1 MDSPE
6 WYSGS
11 DHSGEVPDIIERVIA
26 RIDANTADSGD
37 IDALRDALTIE
48 DEVNWRGFLLSLIG
62 IIHYDMDQPEPA
74 LRLLESA
81 VATCKVYHPTFDQ
94 VLNVYC
100 QACYTLG
107 VLLCDAERYDEA
119 IPYLLRCLPYVR
131 EVYDD
136 AYIGEIY
143 SILNVCMSWTQ
154 RPAEALAFAE
164 AAAVARQGD
173 CETLENLMVAL
184 ASAGELDRAREIFQL
199 FVSRC
204 PNADNAQRVTE
215 FARHNLGEESVV
227 N

>member
-11 DHSGEVPDIIERVIA
+11 DHSGEVATVIERVIA
-26 RIDANTADSGD
+26 HIDANTAGPED

-62 IIHYDMDQPEPA
+62 IIHYDLDQPEPA
-74 LRLLESA
+74 LRQLETA
-81 VATCKVYHPTFDQ
+81 VATYRVYFPTFDQ

-107 VLLCDAERYDEA
+107 VLLCDAERHDEA
-119 IPYLLRCLPYVR
+119 TPYLLRCLPYVR

-143 SILNVCMSWTQ
+143 AILNVCMGWTQ
-154 RPAEALAFAE
+154 RPGEALAFAE
-164 AAAVARQGD
+164 AATVARQGD
-173 CETLENLMVAL
+173 CESLEHLMVAM
-184 ASAGELDRAREIFQL
+184 ATAGDTDGAREVYQL
-199 FVSRC
+199 FMDRC
-204 PNADNAQRVTE
+204 GHAENAHRVVD
-215 FARHNLGEESVV
+215 FARRNLGEESVV